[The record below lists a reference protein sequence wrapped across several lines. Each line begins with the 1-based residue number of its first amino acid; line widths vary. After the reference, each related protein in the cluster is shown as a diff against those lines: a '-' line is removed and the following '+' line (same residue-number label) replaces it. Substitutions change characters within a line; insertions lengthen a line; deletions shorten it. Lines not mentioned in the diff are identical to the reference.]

1 MARSSLPFHKEVK
14 KASLLQWNARGLKS
28 RISDFR
34 HFVFE
39 NRFPIL
45 VICEPNVQNAIRISG
60 YEAFMSS
67 TCGDVSKVI
76 VYIGCE
82 LTYVLHLIPPHDTNQ
97 YVCLIVKT
105 KKLTFTLVA
114 AYIAPS
120 SRFDSKRLHDVL
132 STTPGPTILTGD
144 FNAHHPLW
152 GSLKIDSRR
161 RRLASFVTQYD
172 RHYLNDG
179 SPTYL

>member
-1 MARSSLPFHKEVK
+1 MARPSLPFHKEVK

-34 HFVFE
+34 QFVFE

-45 VICEPNVQNAIRISG
+45 VICEPNIQNVIRISG

-76 VYIGCE
+76 VYIRCE
-82 LTYVLHLIPPHDTNQ
+82 LTYVLHPVPPHDNNQ
-97 YVCLIVKT
+97 YICLIVKT
-105 KKLTFTLVA
+105 KELTFTLVA

-120 SRFDSKRLHDVL
+120 SRFDCKRLHDVL
-132 STTPGPTILTGD
+132 SATPGPTILTGD

-152 GSLKIDSRR
+152 G
-161 RRLASFVTQYD
+161 V
-172 RHYLNDG
+172 
-179 SPTYL
+179 